1 MVNTRI
7 NYLQNTT
14 CVRNAGEEWREEGL
28 VLILLIV

>member
-14 CVRNAGEEWREEGL
+14 CVRNTREEWREEGL